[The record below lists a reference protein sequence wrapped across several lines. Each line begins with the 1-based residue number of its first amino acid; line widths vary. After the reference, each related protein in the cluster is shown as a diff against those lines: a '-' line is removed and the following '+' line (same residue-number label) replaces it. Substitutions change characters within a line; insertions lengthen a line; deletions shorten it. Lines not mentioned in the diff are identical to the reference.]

1 MKEQDIRPKN
11 LFEKYLEL
19 SEKDTKSFD
28 KAQLVSTNCVAC
40 GSENIKNF
48 IKKNDFNYDLCNNCG
63 SLFCN
68 PRPSNV
74 QLNSFYLNSDSA
86 KYWFEVFLPN
96 VEETRRE
103 KIFKKKALQLMEF
116 ISSKNLSISN
126 LCDVGAGSG
135 IFLEE
140 LKKLNNSIRY
150 YAIEPGDVSSNILK
164 KKGFD
169 VLQESVED
177 STKWVNKFDF
187 VTSLEVFEHVND
199 PLLFVKSINSLLKD
213 NGYCLVTTLQYE
225 GFDIFNL
232 GEKSNSISPPH
243 HLNFASIEGLEILFK
258 KAGFSE
264 VFVSTPGVLDVD
276 IFINSNSDSEF
287 SRIIKKRGKKFI
299 NELQDLLIK
308 HKMSSHVWILAKK

>member
-1 MKEQDIRPKN
+1 MKEQEIRPKN

-28 KAQLVSTNCVAC
+28 KTQLISTNCVVC
-40 GSENIKNF
+40 NSKNTNPF

-68 PRPSNV
+68 PRPSSI
-74 QLNSFYLNSDSA
+74 QLSSFYLNSNSA
-86 KYWFEVFLPN
+86 NYWFEVFLPN

-103 KIFKKKALQLMEF
+103 KIFKKKALQLMTF
-116 ISSKNLSISN
+116 INSKNISISS

-140 LKKLNNSIRY
+140 LKKINESVSY
-150 YAIEPGDVSSNILK
+150 YAIEPGEVSSNILK
-164 KKGFD
+164 DKGFN
-169 VLQESVED
+169 VLQESVEN
-177 STKWVNKFDF
+177 STKWTNKFDF

-199 PLLFVKSINSLLKD
+199 PLVFVKSINRLLKD
-213 NGYCLVTTLQYE
+213 DGYCLVTTLQYE
-225 GFDIFNL
+225 GFDILNL

-264 VFVSTPGVLDVD
+264 VFISTPGVLDVD
-276 IFINSNSDSEF
+276 IFINADSGSEF
-287 SRIIKKRGKKFI
+287 SRVIKKRGKKFI